1 MIENVYARQN
11 GTVTASFKANENI
24 KFIVEDSSTEVAL
37 YGYITISDEAGN
49 IILDKGVL
57 TECAPGVYQYEW
69 DPNGTGP
76 NKYHVNAT
84 LINNAGVSDIGW
96 KDNEPDLR
104 FELIEPV
111 GETEDDDNNVT
122 IVLVF
127 LGVILLLGVLFL
139 LGMAGLAYVLTNL
152 FGGSGQATAL
162 VWVIGCGMAVA
173 FPLLVGLTAMRTF
186 RSMFDPLAKVM
197 AAADAVADG
206 DFSVRVPERGAG
218 EFGRLS
224 RSFNRMVSE
233 LERADRQRRNMTADV
248 AHELRTPLHIM
259 QGNLEGIA
267 DGVYAADE
275 EQIERLLGETR
286 QLARLVEDLRTLSL
300 AEAGQLPMKWEP
312 LDLQEMLA
320 DVATSFSGQAEAAG
334 VDLSCEVIGEAEQV
348 KIMGDAGRLDQVL
361 SNLVANAL
369 DHTPAGGKIHIQ
381 AARFKEGIE
390 IEVSDTGSGIAAEDQ
405 ERIFDRFWR
414 GEGGRQT
421 GSGLGLAIAKHLVQ
435 AHRGEI
441 GVESELNRG
450 TTFTIRLPGN
460 QPDASSEI

>member
-1 MIENVYARQN
+1 MNHRRFNHRRRPRWAPPD
-11 GTVTASFKANENI
+11 SFRADWHGKRRRL
-24 KFIVEDSSTEVAL
+24 FF
-37 YGYITISDEAGN
+37 
-49 IILDKGVL
+49 
-57 TECAPGVYQYEW
+57 
-69 DPNGTGP
+69 
-76 NKYHVNAT
+76 
-84 LINNAGVSDIGW
+84 
-96 KDNEPDLR
+96 R
-104 FELIEPV
+104 
-111 GETEDDDNNVT
+111 
-122 IVLVF
+122 F

-152 FGGSGQATAL
+152 FGGGGQATAL

-334 VDLSCEVIGEAEQV
+334 VGLSCEVIGEAEQV

-369 DHTPAGGKIHIQ
+369 DHTPTGGMIHIQ
-381 AARFKEGIE
+381 AARFEEGIE
-390 IEVSDTGSGIAAEDQ
+390 IDVSDTGSGIAAEDQ
-405 ERIFDRFWR
+405 EYIFDRFWR

-441 GVESELNRG
+441 GVESKLNRG